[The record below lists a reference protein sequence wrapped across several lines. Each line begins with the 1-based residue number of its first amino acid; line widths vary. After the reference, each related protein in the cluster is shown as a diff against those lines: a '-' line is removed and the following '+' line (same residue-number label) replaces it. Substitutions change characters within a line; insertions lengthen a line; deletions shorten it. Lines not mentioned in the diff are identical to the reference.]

1 MVIKKENK
9 HLELKE
15 NIDSN
20 TFLKTV
26 SAFANYNDGK
36 IIFGIADDGTVKG
49 VDDPKQACLNLE
61 NKINDNIK
69 PIPTFEFDVKK
80 DSTIELKV
88 YKGVHKPYFYKGN
101 AYKRSDTSTIPVDR
115 FELNR
120 LILEGSNQSYDEVI
134 SSVQDLSFNILNDEL
149 SKKLDISTIND
160 DILRTL
166 GLLVNK
172 KYNNA
177 AALVAD
183 KNQFYGVDIIRFG
196 DNIDEIMDRKTID
209 NVSIFDLYHESLKM
223 FEQYYV
229 YEKIEGSLRI
239 KKEKI
244 PEVAFREAL
253 ANAIIHRL
261 WDINIR
267 IRIMMYNDKIEIS
280 SPGGLPDEI
289 SKNEYLDGQIS
300 FLRNPIIA
308 NIFFRLN
315 YIEALGTG
323 IRRINNS
330 YISSNS
336 KPIYKIY
343 DNSINVILP
352 IITSKQELTD
362 DEKVVASILKTNQP
376 LSRLEIEKETNFNK
390 SKIIRLVNSLIDKN
404 YVIKNGE
411 TRNIKYLLNNNNE

>member
-1 MVIKKENK
+1 M
-9 HLELKE
+9 
-15 NIDSN
+15 
-20 TFLKTV
+20 
-26 SAFANYNDGK
+26 
-36 IIFGIADDGTVKG
+36 
-49 VDDPKQACLNLE
+49 
-61 NKINDNIK
+61 
-69 PIPTFEFDVKK
+69 
-80 DSTIELKV
+80 
-88 YKGVHKPYFYKGN
+88 
-101 AYKRSDTSTIPVDR
+101 
-115 FELNR
+115 
-120 LILEGSNQSYDEVI
+120 
-134 SSVQDLSFNILNDEL
+134 
-149 SKKLDISTIND
+149 
-160 DILRTL
+160 
-166 GLLVNK
+166 VNK

-315 YIEALGTG
+315 YIEGLGTA

-343 DNSINVILP
+343 DNSINVVLP

-362 DEKVVASILKTNQP
+362 DEKAVASILKTNQP

-390 SKIIRLVNSLIDKN
+390 SKIIRLLNSLVDKN
-404 YVIKNGE
+404 YVIKSGE

>member
-1 MVIKKENK
+1 M
-9 HLELKE
+9 
-15 NIDSN
+15 
-20 TFLKTV
+20 
-26 SAFANYNDGK
+26 
-36 IIFGIADDGTVKG
+36 
-49 VDDPKQACLNLE
+49 
-61 NKINDNIK
+61 
-69 PIPTFEFDVKK
+69 
-80 DSTIELKV
+80 
-88 YKGVHKPYFYKGN
+88 HKPYFYKGN

-390 SKIIRLVNSLIDKN
+390 SKIIRLLNSLVDKN
-404 YVIKNGE
+404 YVIKSGE